1 MEFIETGLFTN
12 LIFDYLSEDQYK
24 DFQLFLAQ
32 HPGSGDIIKDSGGIR
47 KVRWKLEKKGKS
59 GGVRVIYYWKRSDD
73 EIWLLTL
80 YKKSEQANISKKAL
94 KQIAKE
100 LKNV

>member
-47 KVRWKLEKKGKS
+47 KVRWKLEKKG
-59 GGVRVIYYWKRSDD
+59 RVVV
-73 EIWLLTL
+73 
-80 YKKSEQANISKKAL
+80 SK
-94 KQIAKE
+94 
-100 LKNV
+100 